1 MSKRILRKRELLDI
15 IQGATFLGT
24 GGGGSPKS
32 GGVLVE
38 GFLSGKEVELVSVDE
53 VEDGARIVVAAG
65 MGAPEVLLKR
75 GWSRETV
82 DALNA
87 LEKVTGEKFDYVIP
101 IETGGFNSITPM
113 TITVEKG
120 IPTIDADGAGRAIP
134 ELQQTMFCI
143 NNIPI
148 SPTALADNTN
158 IWVVI
163 NAEDPFK
170 MEDLAR
176 AVTTELGMQAGIV
189 CHIMSGKEMKKVV
202 ITGTISKAE
211 EVGKAIREAK
221 EANKDP
227 VEAVLGIVGGFVLGK
242 GTVTNVSTETK
253 GGFDFGKTTIEG
265 DGRTIRIDYK
275 NENMLA
281 WKDGRLVAMVPD
293 GICYISLDGQPLTN
307 ADIEKGMDV
316 AVIGI
321 KAPDEWRVPAGFDVF
336 RRVLEALGYRGEYK
350 KIEELNKK

>member
-1 MSKRILRKRELLDI
+1 MNKRLLGKRELLDI

-32 GGVLVE
+32 GEVLVE

-53 VEDGARIVVAAG
+53 VEDEAKVVVAAG

-82 DALNA
+82 NAFSA

-101 IETGGFNSITPM
+101 VETGGFNSITPM
-113 TITVEKG
+113 TVSVEKG

-134 ELQQTMFCI
+134 ELQQTMFSI
-143 NNIPI
+143 NNIPV
-148 SPTALADNTN
+148 SPTALADDSN

-176 AVTTELGMQAGIV
+176 AVTTALGMQAGIV
-189 CHIMSGKEMKKVV
+189 CHIMTGKEMRKAA
-202 ITGTISKAE
+202 IPGTVSKAE
-211 EVGKAIREAK
+211 KVGKAIREAK
-221 EANKDP
+221 ESGKDP
-227 VEAVLGIVGGFVLGK
+227 VEAVLSIVDGFVLGK
-242 GTVTNVSTETK
+242 GMVTNVSTETR
-253 GGFDFGKTTIEG
+253 GGFDFGKVTIKG
-265 DGRTIRIDYK
+265 DGKTLRVDYK
-275 NENMLA
+275 NENMMA
-281 WKDGRLVAMVPD
+281 WRDGELVAMVPD

-307 ADIEKGMDV
+307 ADIKEGMNV
-316 AVIGI
+316 AVIGV
-321 KAPDEWRVPAGFDVF
+321 KAPDRWRVPDGFNVF
-336 RRVLEALGYRGEYK
+336 RRVLEAMGYKGEYK
-350 KIEELNKK
+350 KIEELNKR